1 MKLKTVLL
9 CACLAAPLLS
19 NAKKTIINW
28 THTTRHTSDRSL
40 VPIIPLEATFDDELH
55 ELTLLLFDEGY
66 SILVAD
72 SRSGWNADKVKSSLE
87 INSNPIIITGTCD
100 RGNHAWILD
109 GYQKRADSVLGE
121 LYYVHSNMG
130 WSGAFDGYF
139 LIQNSMSFQA
149 GGDDYNRNISIYPNV
164 RKK

>member
-66 SILVAD
+66 SILVEVKD
-72 SRSGWNADKVKSSLE
+72 EKGNVIYTDYLMMVDGSKVQIPLE
-87 INSNPIIITGTCD
+87 GLAAGKYTLSISDGENDFIGDFIN
-100 RGNHAWILD
+100 
-109 GYQKRADSVLGE
+109 
-121 LYYVHSNMG
+121 
-130 WSGAFDGYF
+130 
-139 LIQNSMSFQA
+139 
-149 GGDDYNRNISIYPNV
+149 
-164 RKK
+164 